1 MATRRFELPGI
12 QDLSKEQEAAR
23 ALSKEGQHLIVGG
36 PGTGKTVLAL
46 MRVRRHARDRDPHVF
61 LVHNNLLHRWS
72 VALAGE
78 TVSINTWTRWFGRKF
93 WEVNGQLLPKKG
105 AGRPGGFEPIDWD
118 SVLDLVGRA
127 NRVKDPPFL
136 VIDEGQDM
144 PPDFYRSLVKL
155 GFERFFVAADQ
166 NQQITDAHSS
176 RRDIETQLDIDTED
190 VVELTD
196 NYRNSTPVARLARE
210 FYTDDP
216 ASPRPI
222 LPKRQGVPAWL
233 FEYPPERFAEICRR
247 IVRLVDRDPTRLVG
261 VLAPNNDVRRR
272 YFDGLRAVGGD
283 ALDHDP
289 PAIATFHG
297 NHRPDV
303 RFDEGGILVI
313 NCQACKGLEFDVA
326 VLADVDRHYYRPD
339 DRESTMKLFYV
350 MVARAREQVI
360 LLRQTGVDS
369 RIEAILP
376 KDPKVLRRSVLT
388 GRTGN

>member
-1 MATRRFELPGI
+1 MGKRRFELPGI
-12 QDLSKEQEAAR
+12 QDLGKEQEAVR
-23 ALSKEGQHLIVGG
+23 ALPKEGQYLIVGG

-46 MRVRRHARDRDPHVF
+46 IRARRHRRDRDPHEF
-61 LVHNNLLHRWS
+61 LVYNHLLHLSS
-72 VALAGE
+72 VQLAGE
-78 TVSINTWTRWFGRKF
+78 TLASATWERWFSRKF
-93 WEVNGQLLPKKG
+93 RELTGQPLPRKDENVPNDY
-105 AGRPGGFEPIDWD
+105 RPIDWD
-118 SVLDLVGRA
+118 AVPDLVKRA
-127 NRVKDPPFL
+127 DLVRSAPYL

-176 RRDIETQLDIDTED
+176 RRDIETLLDIDTKD
-190 VVELTD
+190 VVELTY
-196 NYRNSTPVARLARE
+196 NYRNSTPVARLARA

-222 LPKRQGVPAWL
+222 LPQRQGVPAWL
-233 FEYPPERFAEICRR
+233 FDYSPERFAEICRR

-272 YFDGLRAVGGD
+272 YFHGLRAVGRD

-289 PAIATFHG
+289 PTIATFHG

-313 NCQACKGLEFDVA
+313 NCQACKGLEFDVS

-360 LLRQTGVDS
+360 LLRQSGVES

-376 KDPKVLRRSVLT
+376 KDPEVLRRSVLT
-388 GRTGN
+388 GRTGD